1 MADAYLTAL
10 RMLALREYS
19 EHQIRERLTKRKFE
33 ADAIGEAV
41 ARLKEQRSL
50 DDRRVAG
57 AMARLEILVRRHGRL
72 RAERQMNAA
81 GLSPALIRE
90 ALDATLAD
98 TDADE
103 LVAAALARR
112 LRHGQTIEDDKHFQ
126 RLYRFLI
133 GQGFSTGQAIAA
145 LKAHRKGQRYEVDN
159 EGD

>member
-10 RMLALREYS
+10 RMLARREYS
-19 EHQIRERLTKRKFE
+19 EHQIRERLTAREFE
-33 ADAIGEAV
+33 ADEIGEAV
-41 ARLKEQRSL
+41 ARLTEQRSL

-57 AMARLEILVRRHGRL
+57 AMARLELLVRRHGRL
-72 RAERQMNAA
+72 RAERTMKEA

-90 ALDATLAD
+90 AIDATLAD

-112 LRHGQTIEDDKHFQ
+112 LRHGQAIEDDKHFQ

-133 GQGFSTGQAIAA
+133 GQGFGTGQALAA
-145 LKAHRKGQRYEVDN
+145 LKAHRKGHRGPID
-159 EGD
+159 

>member
-10 RMLALREYS
+10 RMLARREYS
-19 EHQIRERLTKRKFE
+19 EQQVRERLTKREFDAAE
-33 ADAIGEAV
+33 VDDAIT
-41 ARLKEQRSL
+41 RLKDQRSL

-57 AMARLEILVRRHGRL
+57 AMARLELLVRRHGRL
-72 RAERQMNAA
+72 RAERQMKAA

-98 TDADE
+98 TDPDE

-126 RLYRFLI
+126 RLYRYLI
-133 GQGFSTGQAIAA
+133 GQGFSTEQALTA
-145 LKAHRKGQRYEVDN
+145 LKAARRGTR
-159 EGD
+159 

>member
-10 RMLALREYS
+10 RMLARREYS
-19 EHQIRERLTKRKFE
+19 EHQIRERLMAREFE
-33 ADAIGEAV
+33 TDAIGEAV

-57 AMARLEILVRRHGRL
+57 ALARLELLVRRHGRL
-72 RAERQMNAA
+72 RAERKMKEA
-81 GLSPALIRE
+81 GLAPSLIRE

-112 LRHGQTIEDDKHFQ
+112 LRHGQAIEDDKHFQ
-126 RLYRFLI
+126 RLYRYLV
-133 GQGFSTGQAIAA
+133 GQGFSTGQALAA
-145 LKAHRKGQRYEVDN
+145 LKTHRKSHRGEVT
-159 EGD
+159 